1 MNLYDKRP
9 VIAHDVWVA
18 PNATIVGDV
27 EICNDASVWYNVVIR
42 GKHTCFSAKH
52 TVVDTI
58 IDSICSPVSLS
69 SIVC

>member
-9 VIAHDVWVA
+9 MIAHDVWVA

-42 GKHTCFSAKH
+42 GKHQHFTHSCRCPYRLCSL
-52 TVVDTI
+52 TI
-58 IDSICSPVSLS
+58 ISISLS
-69 SIVC
+69 